1 MDEPDKIDVSTNCP
15 VYANAGC
22 YIGSNTHASLNTDDL
37 LLEEV
42 YKGCS
47 TFEYDEFNK
56 GKIENVTSSN
66 GNFDINVCKEYCV
79 GKDCNKFHTYCGP
92 EDSPIDPTTG
102 PGLPTTGPDGSTDGP
117 TEEPTDG
124 PTEGPTDGPTDR
136 PTDGPTGVPTNE
148 PTDGPT
154 DGPTGVPTDGP
165 TDGDDNDDG
174 SNLGLILGL
183 VIPITIIAGAAGGY
197 VVYTQFYKVSE
208 VEPIDIEADEDIDEA
223 TSSNASAT
231 ESGRESPAEE
241 SNSAEASV

>member
-1 MDEPDKIDVSTNCP
+1 MGV
-15 VYANAGC
+15 
-22 YIGSNTHASLNTDDL
+22 TDDL

-102 PGLPTTGPDGSTDGP
+102 PVLPTTGPDGSTDGP
-117 TEEPTDG
+117 T
-124 PTEGPTDGPTDR
+124 
-136 PTDGPTGVPTNE
+136 DGPTGGSTDA

-154 DGPTGVPTDGP
+154 DGPTDSPTD
-165 TDGDDNDDG
+165 DDDDG

-183 VIPITIIAGAAGGY
+183 VIPITCIAGAVGGY
-197 VVYTQFYKVSE
+197 DVYTQFYKVSN
-208 VEPIDIEADEDIDEA
+208 VEPIDIEAY
-223 TSSNASAT
+223 
-231 ESGRESPAEE
+231 
-241 SNSAEASV
+241 